1 MDNLRGIVLMT
12 AAMAGFAMEDMLI
25 KRVSAH
31 LPVGQ
36 ILLVLGVAGAFVFAL
51 MARRQGV
58 VFWSAR
64 ALHPAVLLR
73 NVAEMVGTI
82 GFVTALALV
91 PLSTASAILQASPLA
106 VTLGAALFLGERVGW
121 RRWSAIAVGFLGVL
135 IVIRPGMETF
145 QPNSLWAVLGVI
157 GLSARDLATRGVPR
171 DVTTIQ
177 LSAWG
182 FAAVGIL
189 GAGMLAVTGGAAMPD
204 VPQAAHLA
212 AALAFGVASYWAM
225 TTATRVGDVS
235 SIMPFRYTR
244 LVFALALG
252 AIVFGE
258 RPDLPT
264 LAGAALVIGSG
275 LYTLARERR
284 LRALSLQGRTG

>member
-36 ILLVLGVAGAFVFAL
+36 ILMFLGVAGAFVFAI
-51 MARRQGV
+51 MARRQGAA
-58 VFWSAR
+58 FWSAR
-64 ALHPAVLLR
+64 ALHPAVVLR
-73 NVAEMVGTI
+73 NVTEMVGTI

-106 VTLGAALFLGERVGW
+106 VTLGAALFLGEKVGW
-121 RRWSAIAVGFLGVL
+121 RRWTAIAVGFLGVL

-182 FAAVGIL
+182 FAAVGVL
-189 GAGMLAVTGGAAMPD
+189 GAGMLAITGGAAMPD
-204 VPQAAHLA
+204 VPQSAHLV

>member
-58 VFWSAR
+58 AFWSAR

-73 NVAEMVGTI
+73 NGAEMVGTI

-264 LAGAALVIGSG
+264 LIGAGLVIGSG

>member
-12 AAMAGFAMEDMLI
+12 ASMAGFALEDMFI
-25 KRVSAH
+25 KSVSAH
-31 LPVGQ
+31 LPTGQ
-36 ILLVLGVAGAFVFAL
+36 ILLVLGLAGACVFAL
-51 MARRQGV
+51 MAARQGAA
-58 VFWSAR
+58 FWSR
-64 ALHPAVLLR
+64 HALHPAVLLR
-73 NVAEMVGTI
+73 NGAEMVGTM

-106 VTLGAALFLGERVGW
+106 VTLGAALFLGEKVGW
-121 RRWSAIAVGFLGVL
+121 RRWTAIGVGFLGVL
-135 IVIRPGMETF
+135 IVIRPGMDTF
-145 QPNSLWAVLGVI
+145 QPASLWAVLGVI

-182 FAAVGIL
+182 FAAVGVL
-189 GAGMLAVTGGAAMPD
+189 GAGMLAVTGGASLPAP
-204 VPQAAHLA
+204 PQAAQLC
-212 AALAFGVASYWAM
+212 AALALGVASYWAM

-252 AIVFGE
+252 ALVFGE

-264 LAGAALVIGSG
+264 LLGAALVIASG

-284 LRALSLQGRTG
+284 LRTLSLQGRTG